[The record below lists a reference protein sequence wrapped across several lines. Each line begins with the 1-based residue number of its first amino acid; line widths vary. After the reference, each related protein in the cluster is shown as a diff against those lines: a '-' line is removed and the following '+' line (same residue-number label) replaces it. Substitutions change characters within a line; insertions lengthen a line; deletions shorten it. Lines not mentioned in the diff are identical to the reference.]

1 MTCYIDAI
9 RSHGECELVYTSMCM
24 RVPTDTQTTALAHLC
39 MVEKRKAT
47 PSSASLEDGELPS
60 VDPTLPVAPVA
71 GRERTVSHL
80 APTKIEVSK
89 NEAGV
94 YLIDEGSR
102 RKLERCYFVAQC
114 AVPFMLDFLAFQYSP
129 LQAFSCS
136 HVLQIEVV
144 GVMHES

>member
-1 MTCYIDAI
+1 MVSLKLC
-9 RSHGECELVYTSMCM
+9 TSICM
-24 RVPTDTQTTALAHLC
+24 RVPTDTQTTALEHLC
-39 MVEKRKAT
+39 TVEKRKTT
-47 PSSASLEDGELPS
+47 PSSASIEDGELPS

-71 GRERTVSHL
+71 GRERKISQL
-80 APTKIEVSK
+80 EPTKIEVSK

-94 YLIDEGSR
+94 YLIEEGSR
-102 RKLERCYFVAQC
+102 RKLERCFFVAQR
-114 AVPFMLDFLAFQYSP
+114 AVPFMLEFLALQYSP